1 MASRRRS
8 HKPRS
13 MRQRLEDIWDNPRQ
27 RALAIVGLLVMAAG
41 LLFTWEAFRA
51 YGSIQEA
58 EVRAGILQDDIVE
71 GDVDAAVKSY
81 ERLDASTSRAHNSTN
96 GPLWWLGAQVPIL
109 GRNVDAVRTVAREID
124 QVVDEVLP
132 GVVEVADKVRL
143 ETYRPKDGRFDLE
156 AVAEAAPVMVKAD
169 QVLTAASRDVASI
182 DPDGLLGPLQTPM
195 RQLQARFLSTAV
207 AASAADDAAKLLPG
221 MIGADGTERQYLLLI
236 MNNAEVRSLSGM
248 PGSFAVINA
257 KNGKL
262 TMGRQGGIL
271 DVRPLPKSPPGA
283 KLSEDEQLLFQSS
296 ITMDIR
302 NTAIHTDFPRTAELA
317 AAIAGKRWKAKFDG
331 VIGVDPVTLGYM
343 LNGLG
348 PVDVGD
354 DVTLTSRNAVA
365 QMLNGV
371 YLKYPIDVVK
381 QDAIFE
387 NAARRIFDATVAGTG
402 NSVSVIRALVRGVSE
417 RRLMLW
423 SRHDDEQKRIR
434 TTDIANLFQSG
445 GRPQVGV
452 YVNDAGSAKMSY
464 YLTMGTVVRS
474 EQCFDGFSQ
483 ELRSTTTLVSNA
495 PTNTKALP
503 LSIVGPPRLRRGT
516 PGNIQLGVMIAG
528 PKGGTIE
535 SMTVDGQPAPIG
547 AARYQGRP
555 VAKVARELP
564 PGRSS
569 VILTTMRTAAASP
582 GDPELRTTPGV
593 RPNADAAGA
602 SACE

>member
-8 HKPRS
+8 HGPRS

-27 RALAIVGLLVMAAG
+27 RAAAIIGLVVVVAG

-51 YGSIQEA
+51 YSSIQEA
-58 EVRAGILQDDIVE
+58 EDRASVLQDDIVE

-81 ERLDASTSRAHNSTN
+81 ERLDASTSRAHNSTD
-96 GPLWWLGAQVPIL
+96 GPLWWLGAHVPIL

-169 QVLTAASRDVASI
+169 RVLSAASRDVGAF
-182 DPDGLLGPLQTPM
+182 DADGLIGPLQTPM
-195 RQLQARFLSTAV
+195 RQLQARFQGTAV

-221 MIGADGTERQYLLLI
+221 MIGADGTERKYLLLV

-248 PGSFAVINA
+248 PGSFAEINA

-262 TMGRQGGIL
+262 EMGRQGGIL
-271 DVRPLPKSPPGA
+271 DLLPLKKSAPGA
-283 KLSEDEQLLFQSS
+283 KLSKDEKLLVQSS
-296 ITMDIR
+296 VTRDIR
-302 NTAIHTDFPRTAELA
+302 NTAIHPDFPRVAELA
-317 AAIAGKRWKAKFDG
+317 AAIAEKRWKSKYDG

-348 PVDVGD
+348 PVNVGD
-354 DVTLTSRNAVA
+354 GVTLTSRNAVA
-365 QMLNGV
+365 EMLNGV
-371 YLKYPIDVVK
+371 YLKYPTDVLK
-381 QDAIFE
+381 HDAIFE

-434 TTDIANLFQSG
+434 TTGIANLFQSG

-452 YVNDAGSAKMSY
+452 YVNDGGSAKMSY
-464 YLTMGTVVRS
+464 YLGMGTVVRS

-483 ELRSTTTLVSNA
+483 ELRTTTTLVSNA
-495 PTNTKALP
+495 PSNASRLP
-503 LSIVGPPRLRRGT
+503 LSIVGPPHLQLGT
-516 PGNIQLGVMIAG
+516 PGNILLGVMIAG

-547 AARYQGRP
+547 GATYQGRP